1 VLALLPGMLRP
12 MHLQRVFANPGRWAA
27 VAGGLLAAA
36 CGGGSSNPQGPSTP
50 PPVQTYSVAVTVFY
64 DQDENG
70 TLDPGEDARVP
81 GVEVVIGTG
90 SGTSTPN
97 TGLANVTGIEEGAAL
112 TLGVRDETLPVYYRA
127 PPPAPIQVPGTT
139 QATIGLTLP
148 IGENHPNRY
157 LGIGDSITAG
167 DGSSDGQG
175 YKQKLL
181 QLLGP
186 YFARAEVL
194 TRGREGDSSIETAQ
208 VIRRTLRDAD
218 PAYALVLLGT
228 NDWNDQTCQ
237 HEGPSAC
244 YTIDAL
250 RTIVDETKAWHTLPV
265 LATIIPANPRY
276 SDAARDAFN
285 DQTNV
290 MIRAL
295 AQQENIICADLSAD
309 FKAAGD
315 LTALFDDNVHPNDAG
330 YEVMA
335 QGWFEAITRTRA
347 AAASSSHRFGFS
359 FGR

>member
-1 VLALLPGMLRP
+1 VLALLLGMQRLPGAQHALP
-12 MHLQRVFANPGRWAA
+12 NAARWAA
-27 VAGGLLAAA
+27 VACGLAAAA

-50 PPVQTYSVAVTVFY
+50 SVPTYSVAVTVFY
-64 DQDENG
+64 DQNENG
-70 TLDPGEDARVP
+70 RLDPGEDTRVP

-90 SGTSTPN
+90 SGTSAPG
-97 TGLANVTGIEEGAAL
+97 TGIATVTGIQEGAL
-112 TLGVRDETLPVYYRA
+112 TLGVRDETLPFYYQA
-127 PPPAPIQVPGTT
+127 PPPVPIQVPGVTE
-139 QATIGLTLP
+139 AKIGLALP
-148 IGENHPNRY
+148 IGANHPNRY

-175 YKQKLL
+175 YRLKLL
-181 QLLGP
+181 NLLGP

-244 YTIDAL
+244 FTIESL
-250 RTIVDETKAWHTLPV
+250 RTIIDEIKAWRSLAV

-276 SDAARDAFN
+276 SNAARDAFN

-290 MIRAL
+290 MIKAL
-295 AQQENIICADLSAD
+295 AREENIVLADLDAD
-309 FKAAGD
+309 FKATGS
-315 LTALFDDNVHPNDAG
+315 LSALFDDNVHPNDAG
-330 YEVMA
+330 YQVMA
-335 QGWFEAITRTRA
+335 QGWFKAITRARS
-347 AAASSSHRFGFS
+347 AAASSSRRFGFAH
-359 FGR
+359 